1 MKKQLTFYFIR
12 HGKTVWNTEGLMQG
26 HGDSPLTEEGVN
38 GAEKTGVA
46 LNHIP
51 FVAAYSCVLKRTIAT
66 ASHIIGERDIPL
78 FHHQGL
84 NEQYFGT
91 WEGQPVDTLREH
103 PEFQQLIKDP
113 ANYNAV
119 SNRGETYEQLAERAM
134 KALDDIIKVHN
145 YGNILIVSHGH
156 TLRLLLALL
165 NGATWKNHRD
175 EDKSVSLINASISVV
190 HYDDKKGFDV
200 EKINESRH
208 LV

>member
-38 GAEKTGVA
+38 GAKKTGVA

-51 FVAAYSCVLKRTIAT
+51 FIAVYSSVLKRTIAT

-91 WEGQPVDTLREH
+91 WEGQLVDTLREH

-113 ANYNAV
+113 ANY
-119 SNRGETYEQLAERAM
+119 
-134 KALDDIIKVHN
+134 KADND
-145 YGNILIVSHGH
+145 
-156 TLRLLLALL
+156 R
-165 NGATWKNHRD
+165 
-175 EDKSVSLINASISVV
+175 
-190 HYDDKKGFDV
+190 DDKAHNNGQSFYCKNCCNDSAKAGHRTYRQVKFIDTHNQRCT
-200 EKINESRH
+200 K
-208 LV
+208 

>member
-38 GAEKTGVA
+38 GAKKTGVA
-46 LNHIP
+46 LKHIP
-51 FVAAYSCVLKRTIAT
+51 FIAAYSSVLNRTIAT

-91 WEGQPVDTLREH
+91 WEGQLVDTLREH

-113 ANYNAV
+113 ANY
-119 SNRGETYEQLAERAM
+119 
-134 KALDDIIKVHN
+134 KADND
-145 YGNILIVSHGH
+145 
-156 TLRLLLALL
+156 R
-165 NGATWKNHRD
+165 
-175 EDKSVSLINASISVV
+175 
-190 HYDDKKGFDV
+190 DDKAHNNGQSFYCKNCCNDSAKAGHRTYRQVKFIDTHNQRCT
-200 EKINESRH
+200 K
-208 LV
+208 